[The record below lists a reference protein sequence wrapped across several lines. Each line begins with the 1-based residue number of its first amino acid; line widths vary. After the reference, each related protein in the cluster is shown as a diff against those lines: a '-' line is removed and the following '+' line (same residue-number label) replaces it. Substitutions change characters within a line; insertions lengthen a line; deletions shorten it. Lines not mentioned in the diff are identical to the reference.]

1 MSACG
6 LCLTLILALGATEG
20 LIRVPL
26 TRVQK
31 GQSLQ
36 ARDGTNVALTNVN
49 NIMYL
54 AEILVGAQQQP
65 FKVQVDTGSS
75 NLFIPSP
82 NSDSCGTFNNFQC
95 QNYVS
100 NEDIT
105 LKYGSN
111 AVQGPE
117 CEDTVTIGG
126 IPVQN
131 QYFTVVDSCNA
142 SLQGGLEG
150 IMGVG
155 FSSTA
160 ENFVSLYGET
170 VQPAPVLVNIFNQQP
185 DQEQVF
191 SLYLSKLYGDKLK
204 INGQMFDVEFCLEN
218 LNHKELGTMK
228 EEIRNIIAKHT
239 MGELFQK
246 LEGGEVIIQER
257 IASDGMNQSASNMNQ
272 EERPATRGMH
282 SSATA
287 ADEDVNKQL
296 KKKQE
301 TCTEIMMT
309 TSVRQGRTEGRHTG
323 ARTVKR
329 VVVITEDVQN
339 VHLLLEY
346 RPHIDVSLTCEL
358 DPKLQ
363 EYCVCPQ
370 NMPQFDSEGISNQ
383 APETNKPMILNGPTS
398 RNREGSDQ
406 EVCVRLPRKS
416 VYKYMVSNLP
426 ITNDTGPHVEGEP
439 HLVMRWNSCTD
450 DSQGQSELTIGGI
463 DPKHYT
469 GNLVF
474 ADLVPNSFS
483 LVQQWQVNIQGFSV
497 GGKDVGECGISSCTV
512 VIDSGT
518 SLITIPYQEYDALI
532 YALQTMTQDISN
544 LQPIVVTIQG
554 QQFVINPADYT
565 TRRHKQATLQPF

>member
-1 MSACG
+1 MQGLLHFQPGEYRARMSACG

-191 SLYLSKLYGDKLK
+191 SLYLS
-204 INGQMFDVEFCLEN
+204 N
-218 LNHKELGTMK
+218 
-228 EEIRNIIAKHT
+228 
-239 MGELFQK
+239 
-246 LEGGEVIIQER
+246 
-257 IASDGMNQSASNMNQ
+257 
-272 EERPATRGMH
+272 
-282 SSATA
+282 
-287 ADEDVNKQL
+287 
-296 KKKQE
+296 
-301 TCTEIMMT
+301 
-309 TSVRQGRTEGRHTG
+309 
-323 ARTVKR
+323 
-329 VVVITEDVQN
+329 
-339 VHLLLEY
+339 
-346 RPHIDVSLTCEL
+346 
-358 DPKLQ
+358 
-363 EYCVCPQ
+363 
-370 NMPQFDSEGISNQ
+370 
-383 APETNKPMILNGPTS
+383 
-398 RNREGSDQ
+398 
-406 EVCVRLPRKS
+406 
-416 VYKYMVSNLP
+416 
-426 ITNDTGPHVEGEP
+426 
-439 HLVMRWNSCTD
+439 D

-532 YALQTMTQDISN
+532 YALQTMEPGVTVQRQPQGGFLATYVIYTQDISN

-565 TRRHKQATLQPF
+565 TQINEGIYLVEVSMNENPQNENQQLWILGDTFMRTVYAVFDMDNKRIGFATPN